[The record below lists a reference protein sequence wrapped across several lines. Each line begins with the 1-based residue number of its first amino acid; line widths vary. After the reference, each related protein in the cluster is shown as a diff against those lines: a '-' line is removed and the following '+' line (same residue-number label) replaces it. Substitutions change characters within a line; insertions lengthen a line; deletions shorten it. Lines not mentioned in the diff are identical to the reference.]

1 MIEHQHERELPEG
14 VPRRTQ
20 QNWEFSALAVQLN
33 EVTMPNCIVVH
44 EFCQAAAFDQLTT
57 MGETLHHGM
66 SPVSCIVVQSAG
78 TALVTTECPQF
89 PASWCKVQV
98 PRLSNNARRWA
109 EMFVVRFKA
118 TLMRKKSKVSA
129 LASMANTLPCGTL
142 RSEE

>member
-78 TALVTTECPQF
+78 TALVQQCKAVGGDVCGPIQSYIDAQEVEGIRARFNGKHLALRDLGGCQQREC
-89 PASWCKVQV
+89 ADVGAHI
-98 PRLSNNARRWA
+98 N
-109 EMFVVRFKA
+109 
-118 TLMRKKSKVSA
+118 
-129 LASMANTLPCGTL
+129 
-142 RSEE
+142 